1 MQLWWLSRLRTQ
13 QGRALLLIQIG
24 NKRYMTGHK
33 AEDCMVCGQSL
44 VYRERVEDVRCEQC
58 GRPEKSA
65 TVCLAGH
72 YICDACHSD
81 RALRRLPELAR
92 TTTAHA
98 PEDIL
103 EELIRL
109 PGLPMHGPEHHAM
122 AGLALLLAS
131 ERAGVELPGDFIG
144 ETIRRSMQIPGGT
157 CGYHG
162 ACGGAVSM
170 GVAVSMITG
179 ATPVTG
185 LARGM
190 AHRAT
195 AMALLNCG
203 DDEARCCKRALR
215 KTVRTG
221 RAFFAEELGINFP
234 QAVGQQDCVDISRN
248 RECARGQCPYFRRV
262 VKIELE

>member
-1 MQLWWLSRLRTQ
+1 
-13 QGRALLLIQIG
+13 
-24 NKRYMTGHK
+24 MTESK
-33 AEDCMVCGQSL
+33 AEHCMVCGQAL
-44 VYRERVEDVRCEQC
+44 IYRQQGEVVRCTHC
-58 GRPEKSA
+58 GLQGQSA
-65 TVCLAGH
+65 ILCPTGH

-81 RALRRLPELAR
+81 SSLQHLPELAR
-92 TTTAHA
+92 ATTAQA

-131 ERAGVELPGDFIG
+131 ERAGVKLPGDYIE

-170 GVAVSMITG
+170 GVAVSIITG

-215 KTVRTG
+215 KTVSTG
-221 RAFFAEELGINFP
+221 RGFFAEELGINFP
-234 QAVGQQDCVDISRN
+234 LPVGRHFCTDIARN
-248 RECARGQCPYFRRV
+248 RECARGQCPYFNINR
-262 VKIELE
+262 KNSFQ

>member
-1 MQLWWLSRLRTQ
+1 
-13 QGRALLLIQIG
+13 
-24 NKRYMTGHK
+24 MTGDMVEH
-33 AEDCMVCGQSL
+33 CMVCGKVL
-44 VYRERVEDVRCEQC
+44 IYRKHAEVVRCEQC
-58 GRPEKSA
+58 GRQGQSA
-65 TVCLAGH
+65 IVCPAGH

-81 RALRRLPELAR
+81 KSLQQLPELAR
-92 TTTAHA
+92 TTTALA

-131 ERAGVELPGDFIG
+131 ERAGVKLPGNYIE

-195 AMALLNCG
+195 ALALINCG
-203 DDEARCCKRALR
+203 DNEARCCKRALR
-215 KTVRTG
+215 KTVATG
-221 RAFFAEELGINFP
+221 RVFFAEELGVEFP
-234 QAVGQQDCVDISRN
+234 RPEGQQVCTDIARN
-248 RECARGQCPYFRRV
+248 RECARGQCPYFDKNRKNRFQ
-262 VKIELE
+262 